1 MEFQLV
7 KRVVEALLFAT
18 DSPVTADRLRS
29 IVDSVGT
36 EQIQNIIEQL
46 NEEYEKE
53 GRCFHIIE
61 VGGGY
66 QFATRPQYATW
77 IRKLYRGRRLS
88 RLSSAALETLA
99 IIAFKGP
106 IIRAEIEVVRGVN
119 VEGVLKTLL
128 ERNLITVV
136 GREETPGRPLL
147 YDTTQDFLVY
157 FGLNSL
163 SDLPKPRE
171 LEELLDREQES
182 KEVPVPTDEVY
193 ASQ

>member
-1 MEFQLV
+1 
-7 KRVVEALLFAT
+7 
-18 DSPVTADRLRS
+18 
-29 IVDSVGT
+29 VDSIGT
-36 EQIQNIIEQL
+36 EQIQNIIEIL
-46 NEEYEKE
+46 NEEYHKE

-61 VGGGY
+61 VAGGY

-77 IRKLYRGRRLS
+77 IRKLYRGRRLP
-88 RLSSAALETLA
+88 RLSPAALETLA

-106 IIRAEIEVVRGVN
+106 IIRAEIEAVRGVN

-136 GREETPGRPLL
+136 GREEAPGRPLL
-147 YDTTQDFLVY
+147 YGTTQDFLVY

-163 SDLPKPRE
+163 ADLPKPRE
-171 LEELLDREQES
+171 LEELLDREQDSTETQ
-182 KEVPVPTDEVY
+182 EVAVPTEELY